1 MRTAFLRAN
10 VVREGIH
17 VFLVARV
24 VLDGELHGNA
34 VGHAFPVD
42 DGVDA
47 HFAGVQIL
55 HELVD
60 AALGMEQMDF
70 AGALVAALDLE
81 ALVQIRQL
89 LKTLLEGVVGEFRG
103 LENGFVGLEADGRAV
118 AVGLA
123 DVLELLLRHAPAVH
137 LLPALPVPADGH
149 LKALGKRVDAGDA
162 HAVQAA
168 RHLVGG
174 VVELAARVELGHDHL
189 NGGDLLLGVD
199 VHGDA
204 APVVADRDA
213 VVHVEHDFDAR
224 AVARHRFVDGVVHH
238 FVHEVMQT
246 TVIRAADVH
255 GRAFPHGL
263 ETFKNSD

>member
-1 MRTAFLRAN
+1 M
-10 VVREGIH
+10 
-17 VFLVARV
+17 
-24 VLDGELHGNA
+24 
-34 VGHAFPVD
+34 
-42 DGVDA
+42 
-47 HFAGVQIL
+47 
-55 HELVD
+55 
-60 AALGMEQMDF
+60 
-70 AGALVAALDLE
+70 
-81 ALVQIRQL
+81 
-89 LKTLLEGVVGEFRG
+89 
-103 LENGFVGLEADGRAV
+103 
-118 AVGLA
+118 
-123 DVLELLLRHAPAVH
+123 
-137 LLPALPVPADGH
+137 
-149 LKALGKRVDAGDA
+149 
-162 HAVQAA
+162 QAA

-189 NGGDLLLGVD
+189 NGGDLFLGVD